1 MNVTEQLLT
10 IEAIKRLKARY
21 FRFVDTKDWEGFA
34 SLFTEDVVFDISSGH
49 FNCVLHSPGEIIEIV
64 SPAMKDC
71 ISVHHGHC
79 PEITITSDTTA
90 EGIWAMEDKLLW
102 AEGADSPVR
111 TMHGYGHYHETYRKI
126 EGEWRIETM
135 RLTRLRLDSEAW

>member
-1 MNVTEQLLT
+1 MNVSEQLLT

-21 FRFVDTKDWEGFA
+21 FRFVDTKNWEGFA
-34 SLFTEDVVFDISSGH
+34 SLFTDDVIFDISSGH
-49 FNCVLHSPGEIIEIV
+49 FNCVLHSPTEIIEMV

-71 ISVHHGHC
+71 VSVHHGHC

-90 EGIWAMEDKLLW
+90 EGIWAMEDKLIW

-126 EGEWRIETM
+126 EGEWRIHTM
-135 RLTRLRLDSEAW
+135 RLTRLRLDSEPW